1 MRKADVETFLAENQ
15 DLLVGAGL
23 IVLQT
28 TSGAKF
34 IGDAM
39 EMTDYVIKI
48 RRYKKSLGA
57 SPSEDKRVPRGYIA
71 TISLL
76 SIDSLYAIEAT
87 NKDD

>member
-1 MRKADVETFLAENQ
+1 MRKADVEEFLAENQ
-15 DLLVGAGL
+15 DLLVGRGL

-34 IGDAM
+34 IGDA
-39 EMTDYVIKI
+39 EAMTDYVIKI
-48 RRYKKSLGA
+48 RRYKKNLGVSQA
-57 SPSEDKRVPRGYIA
+57 EDKWVPRGYIA

-76 SIDSLYAIEAT
+76 SIDSLYAIKAT